1 MTCDT
6 LMYQKS
12 IKATNSLANFN
23 ASLKKWQ
30 EEDIEEDFI
39 KKEQLG
45 VQIFETF
52 QAIKVY
58 PQVQHF
64 SI

>member
-12 IKATNSLANFN
+12 IKGTNSLANFN

-30 EEDIEEDFI
+30 EEDIEEDI
-39 KKEQLG
+39 EKELPG
-45 VQIFETF
+45 VQIFEAY

-58 PQVQHF
+58 LQIQHF
-64 SI
+64 LI